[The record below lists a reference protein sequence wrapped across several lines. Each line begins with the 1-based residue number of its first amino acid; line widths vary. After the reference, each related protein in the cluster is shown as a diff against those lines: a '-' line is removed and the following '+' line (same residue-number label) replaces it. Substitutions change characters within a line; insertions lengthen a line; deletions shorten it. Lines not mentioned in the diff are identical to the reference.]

1 MYCNFLE
8 QKFHQCIKYIPNIH
22 RFSVYSLMKLA
33 KWNQLWS
40 STEHY
45 QDHRSPHYTSL
56 KHTIACKFDIEF
68 FFHCVTANCQWLQ
81 PPNPVGARSPLQCTP
96 CCGRFCPGFTLQFPG
111 GHTQTVCFNTQ
122 GNSSFICC
130 SGSAWGMDCFSEFSN
145 SYLSTVSKFKN
156 CKECITILCTFMS
169 IFERGWVFNCEII
182 LLICRN

>member
-1 MYCNFLE
+1 MYIWNMYCNFLE

-68 FFHCVTANCQWLQ
+68 FFSFL
-81 PPNPVGARSPLQCTP
+81 LY
-96 CCGRFCPGFTLQFPG
+96 FTLQYCIGFAIHWHESTTGVYKLPILNPPPTS
-111 GHTQTVCFNTQ
+111 HPI
-122 GNSSFICC
+122 SSLWIIPVHQPQA
-130 SGSAWGMDCFSEFSN
+130 S
-145 SYLSTVSKFKN
+145 
-156 CKECITILCTFMS
+156 CILYRTSFLT
-169 IFERGWVFNCEII
+169 W
-182 LLICRN
+182 

>member
-1 MYCNFLE
+1 MESLNPVWKTLNHLTHTEHILCFSNWFSSCNAIFMWLPENICKSNRQKQVKIYKISNQVISLQSMYLLKKKSTRNKHIMYIWNMYCNFLE

-68 FFHCVTANCQWLQ
+68 FFSFL
-81 PPNPVGARSPLQCTP
+81 LY
-96 CCGRFCPGFTLQFPG
+96 FTLQYCIGFAI
-111 GHTQTVCFNTQ
+111 HWHESALDVHELF
-122 GNSSFICC
+122 GN
-130 SGSAWGMDCFSEFSN
+130 
-145 SYLSTVSKFKN
+145 
-156 CKECITILCTFMS
+156 
-169 IFERGWVFNCEII
+169 
-182 LLICRN
+182 